1 MFLGHA
7 KYTRHLRS
15 ILVLATSIWWS
26 LAIPNNQMMLVKITI
41 PKRFLTLNVHKGTK
55 LVVEVVGTKQASQH
69 EHVHARKELQMDDLE
84 NENEK
89 KVHAGFESS
98 HFNLKLL
105 WNSGPFHMKSKNNM
119 ANVFDNAN
127 EKNDE
132 NIENPLLKKKI

>member
-1 MFLGHA
+1 
-7 KYTRHLRS
+7 
-15 ILVLATSIWWS
+15 
-26 LAIPNNQMMLVKITI
+26 MLVKITI

-55 LVVEVVGTKQASQH
+55 LVVEFVGTKQTSQH

-89 KVHAGFESS
+89 KVDASFESS

-105 WNSGPFHMKSKNNM
+105 LYSGPLHMKSKNNM
-119 ANVFDNAN
+119 ANVFEDAN

-132 NIENPLLKKKI
+132 NVEKPFLKKTNLVHKSGRVSKRNVRE